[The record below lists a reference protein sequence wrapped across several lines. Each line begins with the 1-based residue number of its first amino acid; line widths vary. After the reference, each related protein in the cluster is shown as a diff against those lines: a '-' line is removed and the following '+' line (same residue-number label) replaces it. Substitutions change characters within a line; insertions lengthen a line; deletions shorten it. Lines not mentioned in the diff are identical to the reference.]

1 MMADAP
7 FATDDYVGLITSE
20 HRSKPRFVATVSA
33 SVGPVVG
40 VQAFLDELPAAFDLD
55 TAIGV
60 QLDAVGA
67 WVGISRLISIPLIQV
82 WFSFDIVGR
91 GFDEGVWKG
100 PYDPET
106 GIYALDDDTYRRL
119 IRLKIIV
126 NSWDGLK
133 GSIEDAL
140 RAFYTSDGANLFV
153 LDNQDMSMTVCVSGA
168 RLPNI
173 MFALFAGRYVE
184 FKPASV
190 ELFNVVPS
198 VPGTA
203 AFGFD
208 VDNEYVSG
216 FGSGSWVRDAEEAM
230 LEELSV

>member
-1 MMADAP
+1 MSAPYTTSDYAD
-7 FATDDYVGLITSE
+7 LITSE

-33 SVGPVVG
+33 SVEPAVE
-40 VQAFLDELPAAFDLD
+40 VQAVLDGLPAEFDLD

-67 WVGISRLISIPLIQV
+67 WAGISRLISIPLIQV
-82 WFSFDIVGR
+82 WFSLDIVGR
-91 GFDEGVWKG
+91 GLDEGIWKG

-133 GSIEDAL
+133 GSIEDAM
-140 RAFYTSDGANLFV
+140 RAFYAFDGANLLV

-168 RLPNI
+168 RLPSI
-173 MFALFAGRYVE
+173 LFALYAGRYVE

-190 ELFNVVPS
+190 NLYNVVPS
-198 VPGTA
+198 VPDTA
-203 AFGFD
+203 AFGLD
-208 VDNEYVSG
+208 VENEYISG
-216 FGSGSWVRDAEEAM
+216 LDGGSWVRDAADVM
-230 LEELSV
+230 IEELSV